1 MLVHGAG
8 NLLSTLAFGPNGRYL
23 PHILVLGQIQKD
35 IMTLPMPLSIVL
47 LIVMTAAIVLL
58 LWKALPLA
66 ADKEQECF

>member
-1 MLVHGAG
+1 
-8 NLLSTLAFGPNGRYL
+8 
-23 PHILVLGQIQKD
+23 
-35 IMTLPMPLSIVL
+35 MTLPMPLSIVL